1 MLELAVKHQALDGI
15 VGAGSRLFGQLLHAD
30 ELFIDD
36 GQRPVGDLYHG
47 DGVAGIAAPLSQGGD
62 VRAHQ
67 FPDGQP
73 CRIVRRLSHSQSCR
87 EPAYRVEQG
96 NIVCRELAGHGPG
109 HLIIFYGKHRHGTHS
124 HLTGQGD
131 SKRAPHR
138 VRRPATSGI
147 LPPADGG
154 GHKGD
159 AGQDSVNASI

>member
-62 VRAHQ
+62 VRAHH
-67 FPDGQP
+67 
-73 CRIVRRLSHSQSCR
+73 LA
-87 EPAYRVEQG
+87 PARG
-96 NIVCRELAGHGPG
+96 
-109 HLIIFYGKHRHGTHS
+109 
-124 HLTGQGD
+124 
-131 SKRAPHR
+131 
-138 VRRPATSGI
+138 
-147 LPPADGG
+147 PPADGG